1 MTKKTLHMMCGLP
14 RSGKT
19 TAANYLSREN
29 GWPVVCPDAVRLALH
44 GQRFVPEA
52 EAFVWAI
59 AKVMVRALFLAGH
72 DHVVLDACNGTRK
85 RRDEWKDRAWRLE
98 YVVLDTPREECLR
111 RAAATGREDI
121 APVIERM
128 AAAWERVGDDE
139 RD

>member
-1 MTKKTLHMMCGLP
+1 MTKKTLHILCGLP

-19 TAANYLSREN
+19 TLANSLSRER

-72 DHVVLDACNGTRK
+72 DDVVLDATNGTRK
-85 RRDEWKDRAWRLE
+85 RRGEWKDPAWRRE
-98 YVVLDTPREECLR
+98 YYVLDTPEQE
-111 RAAATGREDI
+111 
-121 APVIERM
+121 
-128 AAAWERVGDDE
+128 
-139 RD
+139 